1 MNILRGLTWGY
12 SYSYSKRDATSAS
25 EVARLRQAGSQEAG
39 QYLESGLVTVLKT
52 GGGEET
58 DGFISFWGIA
68 TFACDWQGINVLSP
82 FIDAGQTLSELSSY
96 IGETRF

>member
-52 GGGEET
+52 GGGEENRWLYLFLG
-58 DGFISFWGIA
+58 DSNI
-68 TFACDWQGINVLSP
+68 CLRL
-82 FIDAGQTLSELSSY
+82 AGD
-96 IGETRF
+96 